1 MGMIKS
7 KGLVEK
13 VKTEATIMVLD
24 CKVLTILTNKCKIIN
39 SRLKDLMIY
48 FNHLK
53 NNLWILNKN

>member
-7 KGLVEK
+7 KGWVEM

-53 NNLWILNKN
+53 NNL